1 MFTPKSQLSSVR
13 CCLSDTQVVESWFF
27 SMSCP
32 CLRDAELVLE
42 EPGREQGRSLR
53 FGYQSHLALLA
64 QVSRRD
70 SRSCL
75 GAMSIPLLLQ
85 WGCLGCLWLLQCWG
99 GSASPAGAAQ
109 LCRGAVS
116 LPPSCRAVSL
126 QGAVPG
132 DGPAPAT
139 AQPGLSELTGTLLG
153 HPLHPQPV
161 ADGAAPCW
169 AGNLP
174 GAGAGDQKDFF
185 VVPFWVF
192 PDSLGG

>member
-1 MFTPKSQLSSVR
+1 MLFTPKSQLSSVR

-75 GAMSIPLLLQ
+75 GAMSISIAAAVGLPGVSVAAAVLGWFCLPSWCSSALPWCRFPPSILQ
-85 WGCLGCLWLLQCWG
+85 SRVTA
-99 GSASPAGAAQ
+99 GSCARGWPSSSHSPA
-109 LCRGAVS
+109 
-116 LPPSCRAVSL
+116 RAV
-126 QGAVPG
+126 
-132 DGPAPAT
+132 
-139 AQPGLSELTGTLLG
+139 
-153 HPLHPQPV
+153 
-161 ADGAAPCW
+161 
-169 AGNLP
+169 
-174 GAGAGDQKDFF
+174 
-185 VVPFWVF
+185 
-192 PDSLGG
+192 